1 VKFDQRVPGLYVAV
15 LAAVGTSLAAAL
27 VGWLGGLGPPY
38 REFRWDTAERVGIA
52 VTFLLLPY
60 LLVMTVQARRV
71 GVPYGWR
78 AFGWVLCLMSLLLP
92 AILLANT
99 FLDAP
104 GYSAFGC
111 GSLFNPMDL
120 SGDTTA
126 QAVCEPVRARR
137 AGWAW
142 SAAAIGASIA
152 AAVGTSAL
160 RPASRRIEA

>member
-1 VKFDQRVPGLYVAV
+1 MKFDQRVPGLYVAV
-15 LAAVGTSLAAAL
+15 LATVATSLAAAL

-52 VTFLLLPY
+52 VTFLVLPY
-60 LLVMTVQARRV
+60 LLAMTVQARRV

-78 AFGWVLCLMSLLLP
+78 AFGWVLCLISLLLP

-111 GSLFNPMDL
+111 GSVFNPTDV
-120 SGDTTA
+120 SGWEIA
-126 QAVCEPVRARR
+126 QAVCEPVRAHRT
-137 AGWAW
+137 GLSW
-142 SAAAIGASIA
+142 SAAAIGAGIA
-152 AAVGTSAL
+152 AVVSLSAL
-160 RPASRRIEA
+160 RPSSRRIDA